1 MPDNPAPKFKINL
14 NLLHPQGI
22 PLKWPI
28 QLIKW
33 ALSGG
38 RYLGIAVE
46 ILVLIA
52 FAARFKLDGDLTNL
66 KEQINQQV
74 PFIDSLSSQAQTIR
88 ETQFKLSVV
97 KNAYS
102 SSANWAQILKD
113 LSSQTPPGVIY
124 NSLTFNKPAGSQNL
138 ELKITG
144 QASSNNDLAVFLNG
158 LKNHEKFKNI
168 NLSNINFDSTGL
180 IFTITGGL
188 K

>member
-1 MPDNPAPKFKINL
+1 MPEKSAPKFRISID
-14 NLLHPQGI
+14 LLHPQGM
-22 PLKWPI
+22 PLKWPV

-46 ILVLIA
+46 ILVLVA
-52 FAARFKLDGDLTNL
+52 FAARFKLDGDLANL

-74 PFIDSLSSQAQTIR
+74 PFINSLSTQAQLIR
-88 ETQFKLSVV
+88 ETQFKISVV

-102 SSANWAQILKD
+102 SSTNWALVLRD

-124 NSLTFNKPAGSQNL
+124 NSLIFNKPEGNQKL
-138 ELKITG
+138 GFKIIG
-144 QASSNNDLAVFLNG
+144 GASSNNDLAVFLNG
-158 LKNHEKFKNI
+158 LKNHEKFQNI
-168 NLSNINFDSTGL
+168 SLSNINFDSSGL
-180 IFTITGGL
+180 NFTITGNL